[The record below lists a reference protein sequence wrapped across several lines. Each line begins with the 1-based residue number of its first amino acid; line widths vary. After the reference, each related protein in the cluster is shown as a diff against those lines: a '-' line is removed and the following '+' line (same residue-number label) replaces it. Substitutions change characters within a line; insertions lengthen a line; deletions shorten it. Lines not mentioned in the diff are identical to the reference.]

1 MTTKQ
6 PKHPTGVRELQHRVE
21 GAMRAGAS
29 VDQVEAEIIRPSQLD
44 DERKAAV
51 WLYAR
56 SLALERSEYAARQ
69 ALTVMRAREV
79 ATPVGTD

>member
-6 PKHPTGVRELQHRVE
+6 PNRPTGMRELQHRVE

-29 VDQVEAEIIRPSQLD
+29 VDRVDAEIIRPSQLD
-44 DERKAAV
+44 NERQAAL
-51 WLYAR
+51 WLYAC
-56 SLALERSEYAARQ
+56 SLASERSEYAARQ
-69 ALTVMRAREV
+69 ALTVIRAREA